1 MKTKFFKMFTFM
13 TLILMS
19 LTSCQDNTST
29 TSPPLSKENTQL
41 TQQAYVAPSYEKG
54 IILGVSS
61 ETITEDSSNYRAVNG
76 ALLGGV
82 GSYLLSSKP
91 SFTKVAI
98 GAAAGSAVG
107 KMSGGN
113 VTQYTTYTL
122 VIKNIDTGEITQK
135 ETKHNN
141 YKSGDTINYSYHDDI
156 IY

>member
-1 MKTKFFKMFTFM
+1 MKTKFFRMFTFM

-29 TSPPLSKENTQL
+29 TSPPSSKENTPITKQ
-41 TQQAYVAPSYEKG
+41 TYVSSSYEKG

-61 ETITEDSSNYRAVNG
+61 QTIVKDSSDDRAVNG

-98 GAAAGSAVG
+98 GAASGAAVG

-122 VIKNIDTGEITQK
+122 VIKNLTTGDITQK
-135 ETKHNN
+135 ETKYNN
-141 YKSGDTINYSYHDDI
+141 YKSGDTINYSYHYDI
-156 IY
+156 IF